1 MSNKTEPNKMD
12 ELLQAIK
19 EGELSKDE
27 IIKRLNS
34 AIDREYQKKKGA
46 DMAFVAAC
54 ENLLDKLLGGD
65 KTPFVSHTAKYLSE
79 IRRNTVVRTKPKARP
94 MVRLASVVVSILVL
108 VVLSNAAFHWNWF
121 VGSTTADQQQYVI
134 KGHQVDLSLISKCI
148 AEHRPDS
155 TSFSTTNW
163 NEMVDYLGFEPEV
176 FQDTEAIQMI
186 KCNAQV
192 MSSEIHI
199 SVFYKEM
206 ATEKNIVFQNILC
219 TDVKDA
225 YIFFEQSTGYE
236 NNLADIGKVYV
247 SKNYTNSSYIWTENN
262 TVFSIM
268 GNIDDSLAETMI
280 RTIKGDKN
288 DEK

>member
-34 AIDREYQKKKGA
+34 TIDREYQKKKGA

-65 KTPFVSHTAKYLSE
+65 KTPFVSHTDKYLSE
-79 IRRNTVVRTKPKARP
+79 LRRNTVVRTKPKARP
-94 MVRLASVVVSILVL
+94 MVRLAAVVVSVLVL
-108 VVLSNAAFHWNWF
+108 VVLSSAAFHWNWF
-121 VGSTTADQQQYVI
+121 VGSPTADQQQYVI

-148 AEHRPDS
+148 AEHSPDS

-186 KCNAQV
+186 KCNARV
-192 MSSEIHI
+192 MSSEIQI
-199 SVFYKEM
+199 SVVYKELT
-206 ATEKNIVFQNILC
+206 TEKSIVFQSIFC
-219 TDVKDA
+219 TDINDA
-225 YIFFEQSTGYE
+225 YMTYEQESGYKRE
-236 NNLADIGKVYV
+236 IADIGVLYV
-247 SKNYTNSSYIWTENN
+247 SNNHANSAYIWIKDNV
-262 TVFSIM
+262 VFSIL
-268 GNIDDSLAETMI
+268 GDIDDSLAEMMI
-280 RTIKGDKN
+280 RTIGGNKKQ
-288 DEK
+288 

>member
-1 MSNKTEPNKMD
+1 MSNKTETKKMD

-19 EGELSKDE
+19 EGEISKDE

-65 KTPFVSHTAKYLSE
+65 KTPFVSHTDKYLSE

-108 VVLSNAAFHWNWF
+108 VVLSGAAFRWNWF
-121 VGSTTADQQQYVI
+121 VGSPTADQQQYVI

-148 AEHRPDS
+148 AEHSPDS

-186 KCNAQV
+186 KCNARV
-192 MSSEIHI
+192 MSSEIQI
-199 SVFYKEM
+199 SVVYKELT
-206 ATEKNIVFQNILC
+206 TEKSIVFQSIFC
-219 TDVKDA
+219 TDINDA
-225 YIFFEQSTGYE
+225 YMTYEQESGYKRE
-236 NNLADIGKVYV
+236 IADIGVLYV
-247 SKNYTNSSYIWTENN
+247 SNNHANSAYIWIKDNV
-262 TVFSIM
+262 VFSIL
-268 GNIDDSLAETMI
+268 GDIDDSLAEMMI
-280 RTIKGDKN
+280 RTIGGNKKQ
-288 DEK
+288 

>member
-1 MSNKTEPNKMD
+1 MSNKTEPKKMD

-19 EGELSKDE
+19 EGEISKDE

-65 KTPFVSHTAKYLSE
+65 KTPFVSHTDKYLSE

-94 MVRLASVVVSILVL
+94 MVRLAAVVVSVLVL
-108 VVLSNAAFHWNWF
+108 VVLSDAAFHWNWF
-121 VGSTTADQQQYVI
+121 VGSPTADQQQYVI

-148 AEHRPDS
+148 AEHSPDS

-176 FQDTEAIQMI
+176 FQDTEAIQMT
-186 KCNAQV
+186 KCNARV
-192 MSSEIHI
+192 MSSEIQI
-199 SVFYKEM
+199 SVVYKELT
-206 ATEKNIVFQNILC
+206 TEKSIVFQSIFC
-219 TDVKDA
+219 TDINDA
-225 YIFFEQSTGYE
+225 YMTYEQESGYKQE
-236 NNLADIGKVYV
+236 IADIGVLYV
-247 SKNYTNSSYIWTENN
+247 SNNHANSAYIWIKDNV
-262 TVFSIM
+262 VFSIL
-268 GNIDDSLAETMI
+268 GDIDDSLAEMMI
-280 RTIKGDKN
+280 RTIGGNKKQ
-288 DEK
+288 

>member
-1 MSNKTEPNKMD
+1 MSNKTEPKKMD

-19 EGELSKDE
+19 EGEISKDE

-65 KTPFVSHTAKYLSE
+65 KTPFVSHTDKYLSE

-108 VVLSNAAFHWNWF
+108 VVLSGAAFRWNWF
-121 VGSTTADQQQYVI
+121 VGSPTADQQQYVI

-148 AEHRPDS
+148 AEHSPDS

-163 NEMVDYLGFEPEV
+163 NEMVDYLGVEPEV

-186 KCNAQV
+186 KCNARV
-192 MSSEIHI
+192 MSSEIQI
-199 SVFYKEM
+199 SVVYKELT
-206 ATEKNIVFQNILC
+206 TEKSIVFQSIFC
-219 TDVKDA
+219 TDINDA
-225 YIFFEQSTGYE
+225 YMTYEQESGYKRE
-236 NNLADIGKVYV
+236 IADIGVLYV
-247 SKNYTNSSYIWTENN
+247 SNNHANSAYIWIKDNV
-262 TVFSIM
+262 VFSIL
-268 GNIDDSLAETMI
+268 GDIDDSLAEMMI
-280 RTIKGDKN
+280 RTIGGNKKQ
-288 DEK
+288 

>member
-1 MSNKTEPNKMD
+1 MSNKTEPKKMD

-65 KTPFVSHTAKYLSE
+65 KTPFVSHTDKYLSE

-94 MVRLASVVVSILVL
+94 MVRLASVVVSVLVL
-108 VVLSNAAFHWNWF
+108 VVLSDAAFHWNWF
-121 VGSTTADQQQYVI
+121 VGSPTADQQQYVI

-148 AEHRPDS
+148 AEHSPDS

-163 NEMVDYLGFEPEV
+163 DEMVDYLGFEPEV

-186 KCNAQV
+186 KCNARV
-192 MSSEIHI
+192 MSSEIQI
-199 SVFYKEM
+199 SVVYKELT
-206 ATEKNIVFQNILC
+206 TEKSIVFQSIFC
-219 TDVKDA
+219 TDINDA
-225 YIFFEQSTGYE
+225 YMTYEQESGYKRE
-236 NNLADIGKVYV
+236 IADIGVLYV
-247 SKNYTNSSYIWTENN
+247 SNNHANSAYIWIKDNV
-262 TVFSIM
+262 VFSIL
-268 GNIDDSLAETMI
+268 GDIDDSLAEMMI
-280 RTIKGDKN
+280 RTIGGNKKQ
-288 DEK
+288 

>member
-1 MSNKTEPNKMD
+1 MSNKTEPKKMD

-108 VVLSNAAFHWNWF
+108 VVLSSAAFHWNWF
-121 VGSTTADQQQYVI
+121 VGSPTADQQQYVI

-148 AEHRPDS
+148 AEHSPDS

-186 KCNAQV
+186 KCNARV
-192 MSSEIHI
+192 MSSEIQI
-199 SVFYKEM
+199 SVVYKELT
-206 ATEKNIVFQNILC
+206 TEKSIVFQSIFC
-219 TDVKDA
+219 TDINDA
-225 YIFFEQSTGYE
+225 YMTYEQESGYKQE
-236 NNLADIGKVYV
+236 IADIGVLYV
-247 SKNYTNSSYIWTENN
+247 SNNHANSAYIWIKDNV
-262 TVFSIM
+262 VFSIL
-268 GNIDDSLAETMI
+268 GDIDDSLAEMMI
-280 RTIKGDKN
+280 RTIGGNKKQ
-288 DEK
+288 

>member
-121 VGSTTADQQQYVI
+121 VGSPTADQQQYVI

-148 AEHRPDS
+148 AEHSPDS

-176 FQDTEAIQMI
+176 FQDSEAIQMI
-186 KCNAQV
+186 KCNARV
-192 MSSEIHI
+192 MSSEIQI
-199 SVFYKEM
+199 SVVYKELT
-206 ATEKNIVFQNILC
+206 TEKSIVFQSIFC
-219 TDVKDA
+219 TDINDA
-225 YIFFEQSTGYE
+225 YMTYEQESGYKRE
-236 NNLADIGKVYV
+236 IADIGVLYV
-247 SKNYTNSSYIWTENN
+247 SNNHANSAYIWIKDNV
-262 TVFSIM
+262 VFSIL
-268 GNIDDSLAETMI
+268 GDIDDSLAEMMI
-280 RTIKGDKN
+280 RTIGGDK
-288 DEK
+288 KQ

>member
-1 MSNKTEPNKMD
+1 MSNKTETKKMD

-19 EGELSKDE
+19 EGEISKDE

-121 VGSTTADQQQYVI
+121 VGSPTADQQQYVI

-148 AEHRPDS
+148 AEHSPDS

-163 NEMVDYLGFEPEV
+163 DEMVDYLGFEPEV

-186 KCNAQV
+186 KCNARV
-192 MSSEIHI
+192 MSSEIQI
-199 SVFYKEM
+199 SVVYKELT
-206 ATEKNIVFQNILC
+206 TEKSIVFQSIFC
-219 TDVKDA
+219 TDINDA
-225 YIFFEQSTGYE
+225 YMTYEQESGYKRE
-236 NNLADIGKVYV
+236 IADIGVLYV
-247 SKNYTNSSYIWTENN
+247 SNNHANSAYIWIKDNV
-262 TVFSIM
+262 VFSIL
-268 GNIDDSLAETMI
+268 GDIDDSLAEMMI
-280 RTIKGDKN
+280 RTIGGNKKQ
-288 DEK
+288 

>member
-79 IRRNTVVRTKPKARP
+79 LRRNTVVRTKPKARP
-94 MVRLASVVVSILVL
+94 MVRLAAVVVSVLVL
-108 VVLSNAAFHWNWF
+108 VVLSSAAFHWNWF
-121 VGSTTADQQQYVI
+121 VGSPTADQQQYVI

-148 AEHRPDS
+148 AEHSPDS

-186 KCNAQV
+186 KCNARV
-192 MSSEIHI
+192 MSSEIQI
-199 SVFYKEM
+199 SVVYKEL
-206 ATEKNIVFQNILC
+206 TKEKSIVFQSIFC
-219 TDVKDA
+219 TDINDA
-225 YIFFEQSTGYE
+225 YMTYEQESGYKRE
-236 NNLADIGKVYV
+236 IADIGVLYV
-247 SKNYTNSSYIWTENN
+247 SNNHANSAYIWIKDNV
-262 TVFSIM
+262 VFSIL
-268 GNIDDSLAETMI
+268 GDIDDSLAEMMI
-280 RTIKGDKN
+280 RTIGGNKKQ
-288 DEK
+288 

>member
-1 MSNKTEPNKMD
+1 MSNKTEPKKMD

-19 EGELSKDE
+19 EGEISKDE

-65 KTPFVSHTAKYLSE
+65 KTPFVSHTDKYLSE

-94 MVRLASVVVSILVL
+94 MVRLAAVVVSVLVL
-108 VVLSNAAFHWNWF
+108 AVLSDAAFHWNWF
-121 VGSTTADQQQYVI
+121 VGSPTADQQQYVI

-148 AEHRPDS
+148 AEHSPDS

-186 KCNAQV
+186 KCNARV
-192 MSSEIHI
+192 MSSEIQI
-199 SVFYKEM
+199 SVVYKELT
-206 ATEKNIVFQNILC
+206 TEKSIVFQSIFC
-219 TDVKDA
+219 TDINDA
-225 YIFFEQSTGYE
+225 YMTYEQESGYKRE
-236 NNLADIGKVYV
+236 IADIGVLYV
-247 SKNYTNSSYIWTENN
+247 SNNHANSAYIWIKDNV
-262 TVFSIM
+262 VFSIL
-268 GNIDDSLAETMI
+268 GDIDDSLAEMMI
-280 RTIKGDKN
+280 RTIGGNKKQ
-288 DEK
+288 

>member
-121 VGSTTADQQQYVI
+121 VGSPTADQQQYVI

-176 FQDTEAIQMI
+176 FQDTEAIQMVE
-186 KCNAQV
+186 CDAQI

-199 SVFYKEM
+199 NVVYKEK
-206 ATEKNIVFQNILC
+206 ASEKNIVFQSVFC
-219 TDVKDA
+219 TDIDDA
-225 YIFFEQSTGYE
+225 YMTFEQESGYKRE
-236 NNLADIGKVYV
+236 IADIGVLYV
-247 SKNYTNSSYIWTENN
+247 SNNHANSAYIWIKDNV
-262 TVFSIM
+262 VFSIL
-268 GNIDDSLAETMI
+268 GDIDDSLAEMMI
-280 RTIKGDKN
+280 RTIGGDK
-288 DEK
+288 KQ

>member
-19 EGELSKDE
+19 EGEISKDE

-65 KTPFVSHTAKYLSE
+65 KTPFVSHTDKYLSE

-108 VVLSNAAFHWNWF
+108 VVLSSAAFHWNWF
-121 VGSTTADQQQYVI
+121 VGSPTADQQQYVI

-148 AEHRPDS
+148 AEHSPDS

-163 NEMVDYLGFEPEV
+163 DEMVDYLGFEPEV

-186 KCNAQV
+186 KCNARV
-192 MSSEIHI
+192 MSSEIQI
-199 SVFYKEM
+199 SVVYKELT
-206 ATEKNIVFQNILC
+206 TEKSIVFQSIFC
-219 TDVKDA
+219 TDNNDA
-225 YIFFEQSTGYE
+225 YMTYEQESGYKRE
-236 NNLADIGKVYV
+236 IADISVLYV
-247 SKNYTNSSYIWTENN
+247 SNNHANSAYIWIKDNV
-262 TVFSIM
+262 VFSIL
-268 GNIDDSLAETMI
+268 GDIDDSLAEMMI
-280 RTIKGDKN
+280 RTIGGNKKQ
-288 DEK
+288 

>member
-1 MSNKTEPNKMD
+1 MSNKTEPKKMD

-19 EGELSKDE
+19 EGEISKDE

-65 KTPFVSHTAKYLSE
+65 KTPFVSHTDKYLSE

-94 MVRLASVVVSILVL
+94 MVRLAAVVVSVLVL
-108 VVLSNAAFHWNWF
+108 VVLSDAAFHWNWF
-121 VGSTTADQQQYVI
+121 VGSPTADQQQYVI

-148 AEHRPDS
+148 AEHSPDS

-163 NEMVDYLGFEPEV
+163 DEMVDYLGFEPEV

-199 SVFYKEM
+199 SVVYKELT
-206 ATEKNIVFQNILC
+206 TEKSIVFQSIFC
-219 TDVKDA
+219 TDINDA
-225 YIFFEQSTGYE
+225 YMTYEQESGYKQE
-236 NNLADIGKVYV
+236 IADIGVLYV
-247 SKNYTNSSYIWTENN
+247 SNNHANSAYIWIKDNV
-262 TVFSIM
+262 VFSIL
-268 GNIDDSLAETMI
+268 GDIDDSLAEMMI
-280 RTIKGDKN
+280 RTIGGNKKQ
-288 DEK
+288 

>member
-65 KTPFVSHTAKYLSE
+65 KTPFVSHTDKYLSE

-121 VGSTTADQQQYVI
+121 VGSPTADQQQYVI

-148 AEHRPDS
+148 AEHSPDS

-186 KCNAQV
+186 KCNARV
-192 MSSEIHI
+192 MSSEIQI
-199 SVFYKEM
+199 SVVYKELT
-206 ATEKNIVFQNILC
+206 TEKSIVFQSIFC
-219 TDVKDA
+219 TDINDA
-225 YIFFEQSTGYE
+225 YMTYEQESGYKRE
-236 NNLADIGKVYV
+236 IADIGVLYV
-247 SKNYTNSSYIWTENN
+247 SNNHANSAYIWIKDNV
-262 TVFSIM
+262 VFSIL
-268 GNIDDSLAETMI
+268 GDIDDSLAEMMI
-280 RTIKGDKN
+280 RTIGGNKKQ
-288 DEK
+288 

>member
-1 MSNKTEPNKMD
+1 MSNKNEPKKMD

-27 IIKRLNS
+27 IIKRLTS

-108 VVLSNAAFHWNWF
+108 VVLSGAAFHWNWF
-121 VGSTTADQQQYVI
+121 VGSPTADQQQYVI

-148 AEHRPDS
+148 AEHSPDS

-163 NEMVDYLGFEPEV
+163 DEMVDYLGFEPEV
-176 FQDTEAIQMI
+176 FQDTEAIQMTG
-186 KCNAQV
+186 CDAQI

-199 SVFYKEM
+199 NVVYKEK
-206 ATEKNIVFQNILC
+206 ATEKNIVFQSVFC
-219 TDVKDA
+219 TDIDDA
-225 YIFFEQSTGYE
+225 YMTFEQESGYKRE
-236 NNLADIGKVYV
+236 IADIGVLYV
-247 SKNYTNSSYIWTENN
+247 SNNHANSAYIWIKDNV
-262 TVFSIM
+262 VFSIL
-268 GNIDDSLAETMI
+268 GDIDDSLAEMMI
-280 RTIKGDKN
+280 RTIGGDK
-288 DEK
+288 KQ

>member
-1 MSNKTEPNKMD
+1 MSNKTEPKKMD

-19 EGELSKDE
+19 EGEISKDE

-65 KTPFVSHTAKYLSE
+65 KTPFVSHTDKYLSE

-94 MVRLASVVVSILVL
+94 MVRLAAVVVSVLVL
-108 VVLSNAAFHWNWF
+108 VVLSDAAFHWNWF
-121 VGSTTADQQQYVI
+121 VGSPTADQQQYVI

-148 AEHRPDS
+148 AEHSPDS

-163 NEMVDYLGFEPEV
+163 DEMVDYLGFEPEV

-186 KCNAQV
+186 KCNARV
-192 MSSEIHI
+192 MSSEIQI
-199 SVFYKEM
+199 SVVYKELT
-206 ATEKNIVFQNILC
+206 TEKSIVFQSIFC
-219 TDVKDA
+219 TDINDA
-225 YIFFEQSTGYE
+225 YMTYEQESGYKRE
-236 NNLADIGKVYV
+236 IADIGVLYV
-247 SKNYTNSSYIWTENN
+247 SNNHANSAYIWIKDNV
-262 TVFSIM
+262 VFSIL
-268 GNIDDSLAETMI
+268 GDIDDSLAEMMI
-280 RTIKGDKN
+280 RTIGGNKKQ
-288 DEK
+288 

>member
-79 IRRNTVVRTKPKARP
+79 IGRNTVVRTKPKARP

-121 VGSTTADQQQYVI
+121 VGSPTADQQQYVI

-148 AEHRPDS
+148 AEHSPDS

-186 KCNAQV
+186 KCNARV
-192 MSSEIHI
+192 MSSEIQI
-199 SVFYKEM
+199 SVVYKELT
-206 ATEKNIVFQNILC
+206 TEKSIVFQSIFC
-219 TDVKDA
+219 TDINDA
-225 YIFFEQSTGYE
+225 YMTYEQESGYKRE
-236 NNLADIGKVYV
+236 IADIGVLYV
-247 SKNYTNSSYIWTENN
+247 SNNHANSAYIWIKDNV
-262 TVFSIM
+262 VFSIL
-268 GNIDDSLAETMI
+268 GDIDDSLAEMMI
-280 RTIKGDKN
+280 RTIGGNKKQ
-288 DEK
+288 

>member
-1 MSNKTEPNKMD
+1 MSNKTEPKKMD

-65 KTPFVSHTAKYLSE
+65 KTPFVSHTDKYLSE

-121 VGSTTADQQQYVI
+121 VGSPTADQQQYVI

-148 AEHRPDS
+148 AEHSPDS

-186 KCNAQV
+186 KCNARV
-192 MSSEIHI
+192 MSSEIQI
-199 SVFYKEM
+199 SVVYKELT
-206 ATEKNIVFQNILC
+206 TEKSIVFQSIFC
-219 TDVKDA
+219 TDINDA
-225 YIFFEQSTGYE
+225 YMTYEQESGYKRE
-236 NNLADIGKVYV
+236 IADIGVLYV
-247 SKNYTNSSYIWTENN
+247 SNNHANSAYIWIKDNV
-262 TVFSIM
+262 VFSIL
-268 GNIDDSLAETMI
+268 GDIDDSLAEMMI
-280 RTIKGDKN
+280 RTIGGNKKQ
-288 DEK
+288 

>member
-34 AIDREYQKKKGA
+34 TIDREYQKKKGA

-121 VGSTTADQQQYVI
+121 VGSPTADQQQYVI

-148 AEHRPDS
+148 AEHSPDS

-186 KCNAQV
+186 KCNARV
-192 MSSEIHI
+192 MSSEIQI
-199 SVFYKEM
+199 SVVYKELT
-206 ATEKNIVFQNILC
+206 TEKSIVFQSIFC
-219 TDVKDA
+219 TDINDA
-225 YIFFEQSTGYE
+225 YMTYEQESGYKRE
-236 NNLADIGKVYV
+236 IADIGVLYV
-247 SKNYTNSSYIWTENN
+247 SNNHANSAYIWIKDNV
-262 TVFSIM
+262 VFSIL
-268 GNIDDSLAETMI
+268 GDIDDSLAEMMI
-280 RTIKGDKN
+280 RTIGGNKKQ
-288 DEK
+288 

>member
-1 MSNKTEPNKMD
+1 MSNKTEPKKMD

-19 EGELSKDE
+19 EGEISKDE

-34 AIDREYQKKKGA
+34 AIDKEYQKKKGA

-65 KTPFVSHTAKYLSE
+65 KTPFVSHTDKYLSE
-79 IRRNTVVRTKPKARP
+79 LRRNTVVRTKPKARP

-121 VGSTTADQQQYVI
+121 VGSPTADQQQYVI

-148 AEHRPDS
+148 AEHSPDS

-186 KCNAQV
+186 KCNARV
-192 MSSEIHI
+192 MSSEIQI
-199 SVFYKEM
+199 SVVYKELT
-206 ATEKNIVFQNILC
+206 TEKSIVFQSIFC
-219 TDVKDA
+219 TDINDA
-225 YIFFEQSTGYE
+225 YMTYEQESGYKRE
-236 NNLADIGKVYV
+236 IADIGVLYV
-247 SKNYTNSSYIWTENN
+247 SNNHANSAYIWIKDNV
-262 TVFSIM
+262 VFSIL
-268 GNIDDSLAETMI
+268 GDIDDSLAEMMI
-280 RTIKGDKN
+280 RTIGGNKKQ
-288 DEK
+288 

>member
-1 MSNKTEPNKMD
+1 MSNKTEPKKMD

-19 EGELSKDE
+19 EGEISKDE

-65 KTPFVSHTAKYLSE
+65 KTPFVSHTDKYLSE

-108 VVLSNAAFHWNWF
+108 VVLSGAAFRWNWF
-121 VGSTTADQQQYVI
+121 VGSPTADQQQYVI

-148 AEHRPDS
+148 AEHSPDS

-186 KCNAQV
+186 KCNARV
-192 MSSEIHI
+192 MSSEIQI
-199 SVFYKEM
+199 SVVYKELT
-206 ATEKNIVFQNILC
+206 TEKSIVFQSIFC
-219 TDVKDA
+219 TDINDA
-225 YIFFEQSTGYE
+225 YMTYEQESGYKRE
-236 NNLADIGKVYV
+236 IADIGVLYV
-247 SKNYTNSSYIWTENN
+247 SNNHANSAYIWIKDNV
-262 TVFSIM
+262 VFSIW
-268 GNIDDSLAETMI
+268 GDIDDSLAEMMI
-280 RTIKGDKN
+280 RTIGGNKKQ
-288 DEK
+288 

>member
-1 MSNKTEPNKMD
+1 MSNKTEPKKMD

-19 EGELSKDE
+19 EGEISKDE

-65 KTPFVSHTAKYLSE
+65 KTPFVSHTDKYLSE

-94 MVRLASVVVSILVL
+94 MVRLAAVVVSVLVL
-108 VVLSNAAFHWNWF
+108 VVLSDAAFHWNWF
-121 VGSTTADQQQYVI
+121 VGSPTADQQQYVT

-148 AEHRPDS
+148 AEHSPDS

-163 NEMVDYLGFEPEV
+163 DEMVDYLGFEPEV

-186 KCNAQV
+186 KCNARV
-192 MSSEIHI
+192 MSSEIQI
-199 SVFYKEM
+199 SVVYKELT
-206 ATEKNIVFQNILC
+206 TEKSIVFQSIFC
-219 TDVKDA
+219 TDINDA
-225 YIFFEQSTGYE
+225 YMTYEQESGYKQE
-236 NNLADIGKVYV
+236 IADIGVLYV
-247 SKNYTNSSYIWTENN
+247 SNNHANSAYIWIKDNV
-262 TVFSIM
+262 VFSIL
-268 GNIDDSLAETMI
+268 GDIDDSLAEMMI
-280 RTIKGDKN
+280 RTIGGNKKQ
-288 DEK
+288 

>member
-79 IRRNTVVRTKPKARP
+79 LRRNTVVRTKPKARP
-94 MVRLASVVVSILVL
+94 MVRLAAVVVSVLVL
-108 VVLSNAAFHWNWF
+108 VVLSSAAFHWNWF
-121 VGSTTADQQQYVI
+121 VGSPTADQQQYVI

-148 AEHRPDS
+148 AEHSPDS

-186 KCNAQV
+186 KCNARV
-192 MSSEIHI
+192 MSSEIQI
-199 SVFYKEM
+199 SVVYKELT
-206 ATEKNIVFQNILC
+206 TEKSIVFQSIFC
-219 TDVKDA
+219 TDINDA
-225 YIFFEQSTGYE
+225 YMTYEQESGYKQE
-236 NNLADIGKVYV
+236 IADIGVLYV
-247 SKNYTNSSYIWTENN
+247 SSNHANSAYVWIKDN
-262 TVFSIM
+262 VIFSIL
-268 GNIDDSLAETMI
+268 GDIDDSLAEMMI
-280 RTIKGDKN
+280 RTIGGDK
-288 DEK
+288 KQ

>member
-19 EGELSKDE
+19 KGELSKDE

-121 VGSTTADQQQYVI
+121 VGSPTADQQQYVI
-134 KGHQVDLSLISKCI
+134 KGRQVDLSLISKCI
-148 AEHRPDS
+148 AEHSPDS

-186 KCNAQV
+186 KCNARV
-192 MSSEIHI
+192 MSSEIQI
-199 SVFYKEM
+199 SVVYKELT
-206 ATEKNIVFQNILC
+206 TEKSIVFQSIFC
-219 TDVKDA
+219 TDINDA
-225 YIFFEQSTGYE
+225 YMTYEQESGYKRE
-236 NNLADIGKVYV
+236 IADIGVLYV
-247 SKNYTNSSYIWTENN
+247 SNNHANSAYIWIKDNV
-262 TVFSIM
+262 VFSIL
-268 GNIDDSLAETMI
+268 GDIDDSLAEMMI
-280 RTIKGDKN
+280 RTIGGNKKQ
-288 DEK
+288 

>member
-1 MSNKTEPNKMD
+1 MD

-121 VGSTTADQQQYVI
+121 VGSPTADQQQYVI

-148 AEHRPDS
+148 AEHSPDS

-163 NEMVDYLGFEPEV
+163 DEMVDYLGFEPEV

-186 KCNAQV
+186 KCNARV
-192 MSSEIHI
+192 MSSEIQI
-199 SVFYKEM
+199 SVVYKELT
-206 ATEKNIVFQNILC
+206 TEKSIVFQSIFC
-219 TDVKDA
+219 TDINDA
-225 YIFFEQSTGYE
+225 YMTYEQESGYKRE
-236 NNLADIGKVYV
+236 IADIGVLYV
-247 SKNYTNSSYIWTENN
+247 SNNHANSAYIWIKDNV
-262 TVFSIM
+262 VFSIL
-268 GNIDDSLAETMI
+268 GDIDDSLAEMMI
-280 RTIKGDKN
+280 RTIGGNKKQ
-288 DEK
+288 

>member
-34 AIDREYQKKKGA
+34 TIDREYQKKKGA

-65 KTPFVSHTAKYLSE
+65 KTPFVSHTDKYLSE

-94 MVRLASVVVSILVL
+94 MVRLAAVVVSILVL

-121 VGSTTADQQQYVI
+121 VGSPTADQQQYVI
-134 KGHQVDLSLISKCI
+134 KGRQVDLSLISKCI
-148 AEHRPDS
+148 AEHSPDS

-186 KCNAQV
+186 KCNARV
-192 MSSEIHI
+192 MSSEIQI
-199 SVFYKEM
+199 SVVYKELT
-206 ATEKNIVFQNILC
+206 TEKSIVFQSIFC
-219 TDVKDA
+219 TDINDA
-225 YIFFEQSTGYE
+225 YMTYEQESGYKRE
-236 NNLADIGKVYV
+236 IADIDVLYV
-247 SKNYTNSSYIWTENN
+247 SNNHANSAYIWIKDNV
-262 TVFSIM
+262 VFSIL
-268 GNIDDSLAETMI
+268 GDIDDSLAEMMI
-280 RTIKGDKN
+280 RTIGGNKKQ
-288 DEK
+288 

>member
-1 MSNKTEPNKMD
+1 MSNKTEPKKMD

-19 EGELSKDE
+19 EGEISKDE

-121 VGSTTADQQQYVI
+121 VGSPTADQQQYVI

-148 AEHRPDS
+148 AEHSPDS

-186 KCNAQV
+186 KCNARV
-192 MSSEIHI
+192 MSSEIQI
-199 SVFYKEM
+199 SVVYKELT
-206 ATEKNIVFQNILC
+206 TEKSIVFQSIFC
-219 TDVKDA
+219 TDINDA
-225 YIFFEQSTGYE
+225 YMTYEQESGYKRE
-236 NNLADIGKVYV
+236 IADIGVLYV
-247 SKNYTNSSYIWTENN
+247 SNNHANSAYIWIKDNV
-262 TVFSIM
+262 VFSIL
-268 GNIDDSLAETMI
+268 GDIDDSLAEMMI
-280 RTIKGDKN
+280 RTIGGNKKQ
-288 DEK
+288 

>member
-121 VGSTTADQQQYVI
+121 VGSPTADQQQYVI
-134 KGHQVDLSLISKCI
+134 KGRQVDLSLISKCI
-148 AEHRPDS
+148 AEHSPDS

-186 KCNAQV
+186 KCNARV
-192 MSSEIHI
+192 MSSEIQI
-199 SVFYKEM
+199 SVVYKELT
-206 ATEKNIVFQNILC
+206 TEKSIVFQSIFCTDINDAYMTYEQESGYKREIADIGVLYVSNNHANSAYIWIKDNIVFSILG
-219 TDVKDA
+219 D
-225 YIFFEQSTGYE
+225 
-236 NNLADIGKVYV
+236 
-247 SKNYTNSSYIWTENN
+247 
-262 TVFSIM
+262 
-268 GNIDDSLAETMI
+268 IDDSLAEMMI
-280 RTIKGDKN
+280 RTIGGNKKQ
-288 DEK
+288 

>member
-65 KTPFVSHTAKYLSE
+65 KTPFVSHTDKYLSE
-79 IRRNTVVRTKPKARP
+79 IRCNTVVRTKPKARP

-121 VGSTTADQQQYVI
+121 VGSPTADQQQYVI

-148 AEHRPDS
+148 AEHSPDS

-186 KCNAQV
+186 KCNARV
-192 MSSEIHI
+192 MSSEIQI
-199 SVFYKEM
+199 SVVYKELT
-206 ATEKNIVFQNILC
+206 TEKSIVFQSIFC
-219 TDVKDA
+219 TDINDA
-225 YIFFEQSTGYE
+225 YMTYEQESGYKRE
-236 NNLADIGKVYV
+236 IADIGVLYV
-247 SKNYTNSSYIWTENN
+247 SNNHANSAYIWIKDNV
-262 TVFSIM
+262 VFSIL
-268 GNIDDSLAETMI
+268 GDIDDSLAEMMI
-280 RTIKGDKN
+280 RTIGGNKKQ
-288 DEK
+288 

>member
-121 VGSTTADQQQYVI
+121 VGSPTADQQQYVI

-148 AEHRPDS
+148 AEHSPDS

-186 KCNAQV
+186 KCNARV
-192 MSSEIHI
+192 MSSEIQI
-199 SVFYKEM
+199 SVVYKELT
-206 ATEKNIVFQNILC
+206 TEKSIVFQSIFC
-219 TDVKDA
+219 TDINDA
-225 YIFFEQSTGYE
+225 YMTYEQESGYKRE
-236 NNLADIGKVYV
+236 IADIGVLYV
-247 SKNYTNSSYIWTENN
+247 SNNHANSAYIWIKDNV
-262 TVFSIM
+262 VFSIL
-268 GNIDDSLAETMI
+268 GDIDDSLAEMMI
-280 RTIKGDKN
+280 RTIGGNKKQ
-288 DEK
+288 

>member
-121 VGSTTADQQQYVI
+121 VGSPTADQQQYVI
-134 KGHQVDLSLISKCI
+134 KGRQVDLSLISKCI
-148 AEHRPDS
+148 AEHSPDS

-186 KCNAQV
+186 KCNARV
-192 MSSEIHI
+192 MSSEIQI
-199 SVFYKEM
+199 SVVYKELT
-206 ATEKNIVFQNILC
+206 TEKSIVFQSIFC
-219 TDVKDA
+219 TDINDA
-225 YIFFEQSTGYE
+225 YMTYEQESGYKRE
-236 NNLADIGKVYV
+236 IADIGVLYV
-247 SKNYTNSSYIWTENN
+247 SSNHANSAYVWIKDN
-262 TVFSIM
+262 VIFSIL
-268 GNIDDSLAETMI
+268 GDIDDSLAEMMI
-280 RTIKGDKN
+280 RTIGGDK
-288 DEK
+288 KQ

>member
-1 MSNKTEPNKMD
+1 MSNKTEPKKMD

-19 EGELSKDE
+19 EGEISKDE

-65 KTPFVSHTAKYLSE
+65 KTPFVSHTDKYLSE

-94 MVRLASVVVSILVL
+94 MVRLAAVVVSVLVL
-108 VVLSNAAFHWNWF
+108 VVLSDAAFHWNWF
-121 VGSTTADQQQYVI
+121 VGSPTADQQQYVI

-148 AEHRPDS
+148 AEHSPDS

-186 KCNAQV
+186 KCNARV
-192 MSSEIHI
+192 MSSEIQI
-199 SVFYKEM
+199 SVVYKELT
-206 ATEKNIVFQNILC
+206 TEKSIVFQSIFC
-219 TDVKDA
+219 TDINDA
-225 YIFFEQSTGYE
+225 YMTYEQESGYKRE
-236 NNLADIGKVYV
+236 IADIGVLYV
-247 SKNYTNSSYIWTENN
+247 SNNHANSAYIWIKDNV
-262 TVFSIM
+262 VFSIW
-268 GNIDDSLAETMI
+268 GDIDDSLAEMMI
-280 RTIKGDKN
+280 RTIGGNKKQ
-288 DEK
+288 

>member
-1 MSNKTEPNKMD
+1 MSNKTEPKKMD

-79 IRRNTVVRTKPKARP
+79 IRRNTVVRTKPKAHP

-108 VVLSNAAFHWNWF
+108 VVLSSAAFHWNWF
-121 VGSTTADQQQYVI
+121 VGSPTADQQQYVI

-148 AEHRPDS
+148 AEHSPDS

-163 NEMVDYLGFEPEV
+163 DEMVDYLGFEPEV
-176 FQDTEAIQMI
+176 FQDTEAIQMVESS
-186 KCNAQV
+186 AQI
-192 MSSEIHI
+192 MHSEIHLSI
-199 SVFYKEM
+199 FYKTA
-206 ATEKNIVFQNILC
+206 ATEETVVFQSVYC
-219 TDVKDA
+219 TDIKDA
-225 YIFFEQSTGYE
+225 YIFFEQSTGHE
-236 NNLADIGKVYV
+236 SNVTDIGKVYV
-247 SKNYTNSSYIWTENN
+247 SKNYTNSTYIWTKNN

-288 DEK
+288 NEK

>member
-1 MSNKTEPNKMD
+1 MSNKTEPKKMD

-19 EGELSKDE
+19 EGEISKDE

-65 KTPFVSHTAKYLSE
+65 KTPFVSHTDKYLSE

-108 VVLSNAAFHWNWF
+108 VVLSGAAFRWNWF
-121 VGSTTADQQQYVI
+121 VGSPTADQQQYVI

-148 AEHRPDS
+148 AEHSPDS

-186 KCNAQV
+186 KCNARV
-192 MSSEIHI
+192 MSSEIQI
-199 SVFYKEM
+199 SVDYKELT
-206 ATEKNIVFQNILC
+206 TEKSIVFQSIFC
-219 TDVKDA
+219 TDINDA
-225 YIFFEQSTGYE
+225 YMTYEQESGYKRE
-236 NNLADIGKVYV
+236 IADIGVLYV
-247 SKNYTNSSYIWTENN
+247 SNNHANSAYIWIKDNV
-262 TVFSIM
+262 VFSIL
-268 GNIDDSLAETMI
+268 GDIDDSLAEMMI
-280 RTIKGDKN
+280 RTIGGNKKQ
-288 DEK
+288 

>member
-1 MSNKTEPNKMD
+1 MSNKTEPKKMD

-19 EGELSKDE
+19 EGEISKDE

-65 KTPFVSHTAKYLSE
+65 KTPFVSHTDKYLSE

-108 VVLSNAAFHWNWF
+108 VVLSGAAFRWNWF
-121 VGSTTADQQQYVI
+121 VGSPTADQQQYVI

-148 AEHRPDS
+148 AEHSPDS

-186 KCNAQV
+186 KCNARV
-192 MSSEIHI
+192 MSSEIQI
-199 SVFYKEM
+199 SVVYKELT
-206 ATEKNIVFQNILC
+206 TEKSIVFQSIFC
-219 TDVKDA
+219 TDINDA
-225 YIFFEQSTGYE
+225 YMSYEQESGYKRE
-236 NNLADIGKVYV
+236 IADIGVLYV
-247 SKNYTNSSYIWTENN
+247 SNNHANSAYIWIKDNV
-262 TVFSIM
+262 VFSIL
-268 GNIDDSLAETMI
+268 GDIDDSLAEMMI
-280 RTIKGDKN
+280 RTIGGNKKQ
-288 DEK
+288 

>member
-1 MSNKTEPNKMD
+1 MSNKTEPKKMD

-19 EGELSKDE
+19 EGEISKDE

-65 KTPFVSHTAKYLSE
+65 KTPFVSHTDKYLSE

-94 MVRLASVVVSILVL
+94 MVRLAAVVVSVLVL
-108 VVLSNAAFHWNWF
+108 VVLSDAAFHWNWF
-121 VGSTTADQQQYVI
+121 VGSPTADQQQYVI
-134 KGHQVDLSLISKCI
+134 KGRQVDLSLISKCI

-176 FQDTEAIQMI
+176 FQDTEAIQMVE
-186 KCNAQV
+186 CDAQI

-199 SVFYKEM
+199 NVVYKEK
-206 ATEKNIVFQNILC
+206 ASEKNIVFQSVFC
-219 TDVKDA
+219 TDIDDA
-225 YIFFEQSTGYE
+225 YMTFEQESGYKRE
-236 NNLADIGKVYV
+236 IADIGVLYV
-247 SKNYTNSSYIWTENN
+247 SNNHANSAYIWIKDNV
-262 TVFSIM
+262 VFSIL
-268 GNIDDSLAETMI
+268 GDIDDSLAEMMI
-280 RTIKGDKN
+280 RTIGGDK
-288 DEK
+288 KQ